1 MSPLPA
7 PGAVLR
13 PRPPDSVGSC
23 RRIIRTVDGA
33 AIAPQVLGGL
43 VGTVLGALIISI
55 VVAGGRR
62 QPGVQLD
69 GLDLMGLV
77 GRRDRGGDRVD
88 QDLVG
93 HRCRSS
99 MAEATPPVATPQKTT
114 VKRLG
119 SVAPFSESPPMTMEA
134 ESAPVTNCR
143 MVRPREMRAMNM
155 PAKGVQEIRQAQG
168 AGRSDQG
175 VHRPRV
181 DGPVEHGRAQS
192 GADGSGRLRVDSVRR
207 GQRVEVERFTDS
219 VKNQSNAHSRSE
231 HRGDPGSGGVLGLL
245 GVSAQGD
252 RAEPGGFHDST
263 STVRPARQG
272 GRPTPPETAC

>member
-1 MSPLPA
+1 
-7 PGAVLR
+7 
-13 PRPPDSVGSC
+13 
-23 RRIIRTVDGA
+23 
-33 AIAPQVLGGL
+33 
-43 VGTVLGALIISI
+43 
-55 VVAGGRR
+55 
-62 QPGVQLD
+62 
-69 GLDLMGLV
+69 MGLV

-181 DGPVEHGRAQS
+181 DSPVEHGRAQG

-219 VKNQSNAHSRSE
+219 VKNQSNAHSRGE

-245 GVSAQGD
+245 GVPAQGG

-263 STVRPARQG
+263 SAVRPARQG
-272 GRPTPPETAC
+272 GRPAPPETAC